1 MSSSPAA
8 VARSKTT
15 GSRRTSMPLVWT
27 VMVVA
32 SVSSPVRGPTFR
44 SVAAAAIAVAVAGH
58 KAVGS
63 ALSGHVPTSCRHV
76 R

>member
-8 VARSKTT
+8 VATKTT

-27 VMVVA
+27 VMVA
-32 SVSSPVRGPTFR
+32 SVRSPVRGPTFR
-44 SVAAAAIAVAVAGH
+44 SVAAAAIAVAVAGP

-63 ALSGHVPTSCRHV
+63 ALSGQVPSSCRHV